1 MSGGPDRDHRLF
13 STEEMYAADAAAVQA
28 GIPGIQLMESAGR
41 AVADQIRLHYT
52 RRPILVL
59 CGPGNNGGDGF
70 VVARLL
76 QQAGWS
82 VEVALLGDKSALK
95 GDAAL
100 AAEKWLGPVAK
111 LGPNAVPG
119 HTLVVDALFGA
130 GLTRPIEGVVRQTLE
145 KTVEAAIQIVAIDV
159 PSGIDGDTGAV
170 LGYAAKATHCIT
182 FRPKK
187 TGHGLLPG
195 RTYCGEIHVEGI
207 GTPEQVL
214 DRVGSVCWEN
224 HPTLWQ
230 SAMRWPGPESHKYTR
245 GFALVVGGGA
255 ETTGAARLAARA
267 ALRTGAGIVSVACPP
282 DALQTY
288 AADLVAV
295 MTKVVTGTEDL
306 VTYAADRRRNAV
318 LIGPG
323 CGVSDLTRSHTL
335 GLLALGKPCVLD
347 ADALSVFEEAPSVL
361 FDALNENCI
370 LTPHDGEF
378 ARLFPGVD
386 GSRLERARVAA
397 VACGA
402 VVLLKGGD
410 TVVAAPDG
418 RATIT
423 TNAPPDLATA
433 GAGDVL
439 AGIAV
444 GLLAQGMAVF
454 DVANAAAWI
463 HADTAGRF
471 GPGLIAEDLPDGL
484 PRTFRN
490 LLKNLY

>member
-1 MSGGPDRDHRLF
+1 
-13 STEEMYAADAAAVQA
+13 MYAADAGAIGA
-28 GIPGIQLMESAGR
+28 GIPGIQLMEAAGC
-41 AVADQIRLHYT
+41 AVAEQIRLHYT
-52 RRPILVL
+52 PRPTLVL

-70 VVARLL
+70 VVARRL

-82 VEVALLGDKSALK
+82 VNVALLGAKSALN

-100 AAEKWLGPVAK
+100 AADKWPGPIAALGPST
-111 LGPNAVPG
+111 VPG

-145 KTVEAAIQIVAIDV
+145 KAAEAAIPIVAIDM
-159 PSGIDGDTGAV
+159 PSGIDGNTGAV
-170 LGYAAKATHCIT
+170 LGYAAKAAHCIT

-187 TGHGLLPG
+187 TGHCLLPG
-195 RTYCGEIHVEGI
+195 RMYCGDIHVAGI

-214 DRVGSVCWEN
+214 DGVESECWEN
-224 HPTLWQ
+224 HPGLWHA
-230 SAMRWPGPESHKYTR
+230 AMRWPGPESHKYTR

-267 ALRTGAGIVSVACPP
+267 ALRSGAGIVSVACPP
-282 DALQTY
+282 DALATY
-288 AADLVAV
+288 AADLVSV
-295 MTKVVTGTEDL
+295 MTKVVANTEDL
-306 VTYAADRRRNAV
+306 VTYAADRRRNAF

-323 CGVSDLTRSHTL
+323 CGVTDLTRNHTL
-335 GLLALGKPCVLD
+335 GLLGLGKPCVLD
-347 ADALSVFEEAPSVL
+347 ADALSVFADAPSVL

-378 ARLFPGVD
+378 ARLFPGMA
-386 GSRLERARVAA
+386 GSRLARARAAA

-418 RATIT
+418 RAAIT

-444 GLLAQGMAVF
+444 GLLAQGIPAF
-454 DVANAAAWI
+454 DAANAAAWI
-463 HADTAGRF
+463 HGDTARRF
-471 GPGLIAEDLPDGL
+471 GPGLIAEDLPEGL
-484 PRTFRN
+484 PLTF
-490 LLKNLY
+490 LGLKDKYL